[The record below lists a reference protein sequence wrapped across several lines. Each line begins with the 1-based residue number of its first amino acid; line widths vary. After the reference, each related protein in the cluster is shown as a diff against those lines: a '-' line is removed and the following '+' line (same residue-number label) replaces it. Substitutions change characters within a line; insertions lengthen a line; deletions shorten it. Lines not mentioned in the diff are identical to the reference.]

1 MKLRFRTELSYGIGG
16 VADNALYTLKA
27 TYHLFFLT
35 TVAGLKP
42 AIAGTIVAVGSIW
55 DAIASFHIGYVSDN
69 INTRYGRSKP
79 FILLAAIPAAIFTSL
94 CFLSLNAGYT
104 AKVIYYFAMTVL
116 FWQSFAAFYIPYIS
130 WGSALTDDYDERT
143 KLRSFAYVGN
153 QVGMALGMVLP
164 SVLEPAMI
172 SKGYSERQAWF
183 VIGAIVGAIAAASL
197 LVCAFSIKETDDPG
211 YKREKGKKS
220 VLFSAS
226 QFKRMFTEFFCVVR
240 LKPAVYLLISCILAL
255 AANTFFN
262 SAIIYNFKYRF
273 GITGPVMTAS
283 LATIMATGI
292 IYAPLINKISA
303 SRDKTSVYRT
313 CMFSSGL
320 ALIFLRFAGASSVPM
335 MFVTC
340 AVFSVGNTA
349 YWQLMPS
356 MIYDVCEA
364 DELATGVRH
373 AGTVVSIQA
382 LSESFACAAG
392 AQALGA
398 VLQVQGFDETL
409 EVQTASALTAIE
421 NCSVLIPGIIFL
433 CAGLIFRM
441 HPLNKKTYARI
452 VEALNDRK
460 EGRPVDMYSMRD
472 IFGNSLRGVNP
483 KFLGGVKNSGN
494 DMRGDA
500 ESANI

>member
-211 YKREKGKKS
+211 YKREKGKNQSSSPLPSSKGCS
-220 VLFSAS
+220 LNFSAS
-226 QFKRMFTEFFCVVR
+226 
-240 LKPAVYLLISCILAL
+240 
-255 AANTFFN
+255 
-262 SAIIYNFKYRF
+262 
-273 GITGPVMTAS
+273 
-283 LATIMATGI
+283 
-292 IYAPLINKISA
+292 
-303 SRDKTSVYRT
+303 
-313 CMFSSGL
+313 
-320 ALIFLRFAGASSVPM
+320 
-335 MFVTC
+335 
-340 AVFSVGNTA
+340 
-349 YWQLMPS
+349 
-356 MIYDVCEA
+356 
-364 DELATGVRH
+364 
-373 AGTVVSIQA
+373 
-382 LSESFACAAG
+382 
-392 AQALGA
+392 
-398 VLQVQGFDETL
+398 
-409 EVQTASALTAIE
+409 
-421 NCSVLIPGIIFL
+421 
-433 CAGLIFRM
+433 
-441 HPLNKKTYARI
+441 
-452 VEALNDRK
+452 
-460 EGRPVDMYSMRD
+460 
-472 IFGNSLRGVNP
+472 
-483 KFLGGVKNSGN
+483 
-494 DMRGDA
+494 
-500 ESANI
+500 